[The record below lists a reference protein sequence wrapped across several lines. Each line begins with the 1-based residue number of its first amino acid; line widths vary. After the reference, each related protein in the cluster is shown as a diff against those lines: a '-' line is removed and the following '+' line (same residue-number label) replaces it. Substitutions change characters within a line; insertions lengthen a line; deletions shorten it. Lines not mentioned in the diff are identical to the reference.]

1 MSNVQQPNFGLGWS
15 CTTEL
20 TSPSIMV
27 TGFRIIAEAIIRR
40 WSTPRGGLLEDP
52 SYGYDLTDA
61 IGDDIGPADLARMS
75 QGAAEEAQKD
85 ERVRNC
91 YVTMG
96 VLASG
101 DGTGILSVQARVETS
116 AGPFALV
123 AAVSQVTVTL
133 LQVQANA

>member
-1 MSNVQQPNFGLGWS
+1 MNLRQPNFGLGWS
-15 CTTEL
+15 CVTDL

-27 TGFRIIAEAIIRR
+27 TGFRIVAEAIIRR

-52 SYGYDLTDA
+52 SYGYDLTDS

-96 VLASG
+96 MLAG
-101 DGTGILSVQARVETS
+101 EFGTGVLSVQARVET
-116 AGPFALV
+116 ADGPFILV
-123 AAVSQVTVTL
+123 AAVSQITVTL
-133 LQVQANA
+133 LQVQATA

>member
-1 MSNVQQPNFGLGWS
+1 MSNIQQPNFGLGWS
-15 CTTEL
+15 CVTDL

-27 TGFRIIAEAIIRR
+27 TGFRIVAEAIIRR

-52 SYGYDLTDA
+52 AYGYDITDA
-61 IGDDIGPADLARMS
+61 VGDDIDQATLARMS
-75 QGAAEEAQKD
+75 QAAAEEAQKD

-96 VLASG
+96 MLSVG
-101 DGTGILSVQARVETS
+101 DGTGLLSVQARVETA
-116 AGPFALV
+116 AGPFILV

-133 LQVQANA
+133 LQVQATA